1 MKTSK
6 MLITGIVGLIVLV
19 VAYVAYAYFA
29 NGIGTAVASADQT
42 PIDTTISADQAKGT
56 PSITP
61 VSTVPASTPAPV
73 ANASKYKDGTYSATG
88 TYRTPESV
96 ETINVTLTLANDV
109 VTDVTST
116 ISASAPESAQYQRK
130 FLSNYKALVVGRSID
145 SLKLSQVSGSSLTS
159 GGFNSA
165 LSQIKTKA
173 IS

>member
-1 MKTSK
+1 
-6 MLITGIVGLIVLV
+6 MLITGIIGLIVLV
-19 VAYVAYAYFA
+19 VAYVAYAYFSSSNTIA
-29 NGIGTAVASADQT
+29 TAAAQT
-42 PIDTTISADQAKGT
+42 PIDTTSSASQTTGT
-56 PSITP
+56 PATTP
-61 VSTVPASTPAPV
+61 VSTTPAPTPAPV

-130 FLSNYKALVVGRSID
+130 FLTNYKALVVGKSID

-165 LSQIKTKA
+165 LAQIKAKA
-173 IS
+173 LS